1 MTGALDQRALS
12 ELPITYIDGLH
23 DNWPHAPAFFAH
35 L

>member
-12 ELPITYIDGLH
+12 ELPITYTDGLH
-23 DNWPHAPAFFAH
+23 DNWQHAPAFFAH